1 MDARA
6 LKDKATQLFT
16 KGKFAKAA
24 ETYDEYC
31 RADAKDLQARLR
43 LGDAWVKAGKKD
55 KAILAYTWA
64 AEGFAREGFLPRAI
78 AASKLVLEID
88 PAHTGVQKMLAD
100 LYAKKSARAAPT
112 VSMRAPPLP
121 PLAGSGAADPRAL
134 DLEAPKP
141 AAPAKPKAPD
151 PSPMNRA
158 DAIEVEA
165 FEVPGG
171 DAHSSVGGM
180 AATKGPSPMTRKDAI
195 EVEAFEVPID
205 DGRSGVGGMA
215 STKGPSPLTRG
226 DAIEI
231 EVEPERSTSREVP
244 AAASIEIEL
253 GGPVTGEVEIPLEAG
268 PLPDADQL
276 PAELQVPV
284 LQGAPLDAPPPVVAG
299 TQLPPEPPPAA
310 SDNATPVY
318 DLDAEV
324 PGPAPT
330 SYELDVPA
338 PAPVPSAPIYELTEE
353 AEAPAPEPP
362 PVRSPP
368 AIAPVASVQGAPPP
382 APPAPHEE
390 PEDGLLRSPS
400 PVPFAVPPAPPE
412 VIPAAKKPAEA
423 GAPPGLKPR
432 KGEGAAP
439 PSASPPFQS
448 SPSGSRIWLP
458 PGFGPAA
465 ASSPSGLTAAP
476 TSPAARGEAP
486 ASSDLERSLQAFAQF
501 DAEEPAPAAARPA
514 AQASAFT
521 ELDLDLEAGS
531 LLHAVDAAAQRGL
544 SERGAA
550 PAPIVEEAMEAP
562 EEPRL
567 EAGDLPKIPLFSDL
581 PADAFI
587 ALFEKCP
594 LRRFE
599 PGDRVIEQG
608 SKGDAFYVICA
619 GGVRVLRA
627 DGEAERELARLDEGA
642 FFGEMALLS
651 EAPRSASVEA
661 THEDTQL
668 LEISAG
674 VLKELSANHPSVSTA
689 LKKFCRQ
696 RLLSNLMQSSALFRP
711 FSKSDRR
718 DLVQKFRARD
728 VRRGE
733 TMIHEGKTSDGL
745 YVVLSGEVDVQVKG
759 RKVASLREGEVFG
772 EMSLLTRSAA
782 TASVTAARHTS
793 VLRLPREDFDR
804 LILSHPQILE
814 HVAELTDERQKANA
828 AAQMV

>member
-1 MDARA
+1 MDVRA
-6 LKDKATQLFT
+6 LKEKATQLFS

-24 ETYDEYC
+24 EAYDEYC
-31 RADAKDLQARLR
+31 RADEKDLQARLR

-100 LYAKKSARAAPT
+100 LYAKKSARAAPSA
-112 VSMRAPPLP
+112 SMRAAPLP
-121 PLAGSGAADPRAL
+121 PLAGTGAADPRAI

-141 AAPAKPKAPD
+141 PASAKPKAPA

-158 DAIEVEA
+158 DALELEP
-165 FEVPGG
+165 FEIPGG

-180 AATKGPSPMTRKDAI
+180 AA
-195 EVEAFEVPID
+195 
-205 DGRSGVGGMA
+205 
-215 STKGPSPLTRG
+215 TKGPSPLTRG

-231 EVEPERSTSREVP
+231 EVEPERSTSRQVP
-244 AAASIEIEL
+244 EAASIEIEF

-268 PLPDADQL
+268 PLADADQL

-284 LQGAPLDAPPPVVAG
+284 LQGSPIEAPPPVVAG
-299 TQLPPEPPPAA
+299 TQLPPEPAPGS
-310 SDNATPVY
+310 SDDATPVSA
-318 DLDAEV
+318 LDAEAS
-324 PGPAPT
+324 GLAPT

-338 PAPVPSAPIYELTEE
+338 PSALTDEIPEE
-353 AEAPAPEPP
+353 
-362 PVRSPP
+362 
-368 AIAPVASVQGAPPP
+368 APPP
-382 APPAPHEE
+382 APGSPPVDPPPPSAPVAAVKDAPPPAPREE

-412 VIPAAKKPAEA
+412 VIPARPKSADAA
-423 GAPPGLKPR
+423 APPGLKPR
-432 KGEGAAP
+432 KGDAAAP
-439 PSASPPFQS
+439 PSASPPSQS

-458 PGFGPAA
+458 PGFGPVA

-476 TSPAARGEAP
+476 TAPAARGDAP
-486 ASSDLERSLQAFAQF
+486 GASDLERSLQAFAQF
-501 DAEEPAPAAARPA
+501 DAGAPAPAAARPA
-514 AQASAFT
+514 AQGSAFT

-544 SERGAA
+544 SERGAP
-550 PAPIVEEAMEAP
+550 PAPLVEEAMEAP

-594 LRRFE
+594 LRRFK
-599 PGDRVIEQG
+599 PGDRVIQQG

-674 VLKELSANHPSVSTA
+674 VLKELSANHPSVSAA

-718 DLVQKFRARD
+718 DLVQKFRARE

-733 TMIHEGKTSDGL
+733 TLIHEGKTSDGL
-745 YVVLSGEVDVQVKG
+745 YVVLSGEVDVRVKG

-772 EMSLLTRSAA
+772 EMSLLTRSVA
-782 TASVTAARHTS
+782 TASVIAVRHTS